1 MYTRLDYQ
9 LLREFIREQAARIGG
24 LGSRNIF
31 TLDDSPIT
39 WDNLPGYSVDISPN
53 VNGEYSLSI
62 YFACHLILSTPAKR
76 WYIQECQTII
86 DQLGKFGIF
95 MLTAKGRQSVCSI
108 F

>member
-62 YFACHLILSTPAKR
+62 YFERKK
-76 WYIQECQTII
+76 
-86 DQLGKFGIF
+86 LGY
-95 MLTAKGRQSVCSI
+95 TRQFPSYEEAQHHARMVVDKHRVRGE
-108 F
+108 